1 METTAAREHAMF
13 ERRVHALITGCILLA
28 IAASITLITAF
39 RTTPPWQSFDNRWL
53 GWMVDLRSSRLT
65 SVGRTLSRIGGPTVT
80 LPLRLLVIAALTW
93 QRRWL
98 QLGAF
103 LGATVCSEL
112 CIGPLK
118 ALIDRSRPADRMI
131 GTSGASFPSGHAV
144 AGAVTAFGVVVV
156 FMHASPRRL
165 IAIGTAAVFAGL
177 MAISRTYLGVHWLS
191 DVVVGVCIGS
201 GMALVWA
208 SGLELARERYRTR
221 HPQESRHADRPSA

>member
-1 METTAAREHAMF
+1 MTQMTEATESREHSMF
-13 ERRVHALITGCILLA
+13 ERRVHALITGCVLLA
-28 IAASITLITAF
+28 FAASITLITAV

-53 GWMVDLRSSRLT
+53 GWMIDVRSTQLT

-80 LPLRLLVIAALTW
+80 LPLRILVIAALMW

-118 ALIDRSRPADRMI
+118 ALIDRSRPAERMI

-177 MAISRTYLGVHWLS
+177 MALSRTYLAVHWLS
-191 DVVVGVCIGS
+191 DVVVGVCIGT

-208 SGLELARERYRTR
+208 SGLELARERYRATR
-221 HPQESRHADRPSA
+221 NVA